1 MAKPVNRAYT
11 SYAREALVL
20 LGNLVREGRQ
30 ARRMTAGELAERAG
44 ISRPLLRRIEAGD
57 PGCGIGAVFEVA
69 AIVGIPLFEADSNT
83 MSLMRANSTE
93 RKALLPKLVRTSV
106 RSVKDDF

>member
-1 MAKPVNRAYT
+1 MAKPANRAY
-11 SYAREALVL
+11 SHYAREALVL
-20 LGNLVREGRQ
+20 LGNLVREGRL
-30 ARRMTAGELAERAG
+30 AKRITASELAERAG
-44 ISRPLLRRIEAGD
+44 ISRALLRRVESGD
-57 PGCGIGAVFEVA
+57 PGCGVGVVLELA